1 MTRWSH
7 RQVAALAF
15 AATMILVVAVQ
26 LKVSSN
32 ALPPARQSLDA
43 IAIMHVQI
51 QIEDIPHSNTSS
63 LNHSSS
69 SLLVVGSKIPTTH
82 RRPRPPLSTN
92 TSTTSTSTPPDCL
105 VFFHVPK
112 TAGTSFRHFLHDLS
126 KDLQWKFRMWY
137 SPKPG
142 LPKHVKRHQVV
153 HVGHVTASFPTATHM
168 QHCLR
173 ITVLR
178 EPMQRVASL
187 YRFLLRHSPAGSMAW
202 EPCLNQ
208 QNRSSCHAWH
218 QFQNEVTRLFSVSD
232 VQLWNAVTAEPR
244 YTEQPLIDIT
254 VAAAMK
260 TLCGM
265 HFVCFMDRLAECERA
280 VRRLVGR
287 NVSTVG
293 GAGNES
299 VIPKLNADRSSRSGA
314 NVSTER
320 LAQAQAANLLDI
332 QLYDWARR
340 TFLDQS
346 L

>member
-1 MTRWSH
+1 
-7 RQVAALAF
+7 
-15 AATMILVVAVQ
+15 
-26 LKVSSN
+26 
-32 ALPPARQSLDA
+32 
-43 IAIMHVQI
+43 
-51 QIEDIPHSNTSS
+51 
-63 LNHSSS
+63 
-69 SLLVVGSKIPTTH
+69 
-82 RRPRPPLSTN
+82 
-92 TSTTSTSTPPDCL
+92 
-105 VFFHVPK
+105 
-112 TAGTSFRHFLHDLS
+112 
-126 KDLQWKFRMWY
+126 
-137 SPKPG
+137 
-142 LPKHVKRHQVV
+142 
-153 HVGHVTASFPTATHM
+153 
-168 QHCLR
+168 
-173 ITVLR
+173 
-178 EPMQRVASL
+178 MQRVASL